1 MDTCISYRDIE
12 KTQEVYD
19 TMLKHNIEPNYV
31 TFGIL
36 IKAYGMNQELNK
48 CFEIFDNY
56 MIKRRVEVNE
66 FTYGALL
73 EACIKNKNLKKARDV
88 YERLM
93 KDSKVKMNTV
103 L

>member
-1 MDTCISYRDIE
+1 
-12 KTQEVYD
+12 
-19 TMLKHNIEPNYV
+19 
-31 TFGIL
+31 
-36 IKAYGMNQELNK
+36 
-48 CFEIFDNY
+48 

-73 EACIKNKNLKKARDV
+73 EACIKNNNLKKARDV